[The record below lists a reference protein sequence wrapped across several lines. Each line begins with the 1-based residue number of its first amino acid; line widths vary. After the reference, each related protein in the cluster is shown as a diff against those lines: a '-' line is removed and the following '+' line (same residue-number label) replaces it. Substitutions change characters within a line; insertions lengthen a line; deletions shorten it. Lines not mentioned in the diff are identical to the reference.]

1 MRLLKSKKP
10 GMIPGFLFFFLCLT
24 LALRISFRP
33 AVEGRLEGVCDFV
46 AERIYLPAKIIGP
59 WTNECHLRVR
69 KLAPGASVAIRI
81 DTFNDLFAQLHTS
94 HLVMYTPTEAT
105 KLWTGES
112 KETGINAFYVQG
124 ELVVRKVHSASPA
137 QKAGVR
143 FGDVIKSVNGAEGN
157 PEDVENESGSYV
169 IERHGQSLKVEIK
182 PASFIADEGLQLERP
197 AKGVVVLRVPSFRAE
212 YFAEDDWKK
221 TVTALTNAREIIID
235 LRGNLGGNFVAGLRF
250 LSPFLCVPTEV
261 GHLIR
266 PPPRSSTRGSG
277 ESSAGGG
284 AESLAEGAAENL
296 AEKILPNELDD
307 DVQIDIVNQAR
318 RVRLA
323 TFAGYPCVG
332 AKAQMDVLVD
342 AGTASTA
349 EMAAQALKD
358 FRHAGVRGAMSA
370 GQLLVGLWYAAPEVG
385 EGVKISIPEAVY
397 ETSSGHRIEG
407 PGVKLDEVLYY
418 HLEDFQNGEDSWIKT
433 VSRRNVAK

>member
-1 MRLLKSKKP
+1 
-10 GMIPGFLFFFLCLT
+10 
-24 LALRISFRP
+24 
-33 AVEGRLEGVCDFV
+33 
-46 AERIYLPAKIIGP
+46 
-59 WTNECHLRVR
+59 
-69 KLAPGASVAIRI
+69 
-81 DTFNDLFAQLHTS
+81 
-94 HLVMYTPTEAT
+94 MYTPTEAT

-112 KETGINAFYVQG
+112 KATGINAFYVQG

-143 FGDVIKSVNGAEGN
+143 FGDIIKSVNGAEGN

-169 IERHGQSLKVEIK
+169 IERRGQSLKVEIK
-182 PASFIADEGLQLERP
+182 PASFIADEGPQLERP
-197 AKGVVVLRVPSFRAE
+197 AQGIVVLRVPSFRAE
-212 YFAEDDWKK
+212 YFAEGAWKK
-221 TVTALTNAREIIID
+221 TVTSLTTAREIIID

-250 LSPFLCVPTEV
+250 LSPFLCEPSKV
-261 GHLIR
+261 GYLIR
-266 PPPRSSTRGSG
+266 PPSRSSTPASA
-277 ESSAGGG
+277 ESSAM
-284 AESLAEGAAENL
+284 ESSESL
-296 AEKILPNELDD
+296 AEKILPDELDD
-307 DVQIDIVNQAR
+307 EVQIDIVNQTR
-318 RVRLA
+318 RVKLA

-349 EMAAQALKD
+349 EMVAQALKD
-358 FRHAGVRGAMSA
+358 FRHAGVRGAKSA
-370 GQLLVGLWYAAPEVG
+370 GQLLVGLWYPAPEVG
-385 EGVKISIPEAVY
+385 DGVKISIPEAVY